1 MIDIGEL
8 KRLYQA
14 ATNPP
19 DSEDVFVF
27 GAPSMEAASA
37 IVSAAPAL
45 LAELEAARKVCEAA
59 DELRLSVAH
68 DLRCSESDNA
78 DEIHDSTEQL
88 AAALDKL
95 GKAFA
100 EWQKARGE

>member
-1 MIDIGEL
+1 MIDIEEL

-14 ATNPP
+14 VTNPP

-45 LAELEAARKVCEAA
+45 LAELEAARRVCEIAA
-59 DELRLSVAH
+59 QLDREAWEGEIEYQTAV
-68 DLRCSESDNA
+68 DLQA
-78 DEIHDSTEQL
+78 AL
-88 AAALDKL
+88 AAW
-95 GKAFA
+95 
-100 EWQKARGE
+100 EEARGE